1 MLTAD
6 RLCRGQGIS
15 WTSSDGTDMY
25 GAIVVKKDGS
35 IRVVPVSPLKSGDK
49 CYNDVGIVKGDA
61 NYLVRMKDCPPPFS
75 DVCQDSALG
84 QCYVLANP
92 KCAIGFSD
100 KQLLASHAALVDDG
114 KRLSKRDFQAIF
126 DCAKHGTPEKQLS
139 GPVSSGMEKKPALPD
154 MGRPVQ
160 NTTYMVKSTDRDA
173 SQAAPVKTKKLPPI
187 GPKTVQTETA
197 PAAPKTPSK
206 TLKQGFSDA
215 EKAVEAQVG
224 KSQPK
229 QAKPKSWE
237 SDRSL
242 GRLADLAEN
251 LGIAEDDGPD
261 FDF

>member
-6 RLCRGQGIS
+6 RLCCGQGIS

-35 IRVVPVSPLKSGDK
+35 IRVAPVSPLKSGDK

-100 KQLLASHAALVDDG
+100 KQLSASHAALVDDG

-139 GPVSSGMEKKPALPD
+139 GPVSSETEKKPAP
-154 MGRPVQ
+154 PV
-160 NTTYMVKSTDRDA
+160 
-173 SQAAPVKTKKLPPI
+173 
-187 GPKTVQTETA
+187 GPKTVQAEAA
-197 PAAPKTPSK
+197 PAAPKPPSK
-206 TLKQGFSDA
+206 TLKQGFSDVQT
-215 EKAVEAQVG
+215 AVEAHIG

-237 SDRSL
+237 ADRPL

-251 LGIAEDDGPD
+251 LGMMEDDGPD
-261 FDF
+261 FGP